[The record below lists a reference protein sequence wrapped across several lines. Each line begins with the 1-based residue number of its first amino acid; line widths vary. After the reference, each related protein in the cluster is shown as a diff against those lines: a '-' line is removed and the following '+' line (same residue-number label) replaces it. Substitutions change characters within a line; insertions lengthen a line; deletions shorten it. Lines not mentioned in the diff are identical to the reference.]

1 MKKLKL
7 LTSMLLTLVLIVSL
21 MPAAMAAEQATV
33 DPETDRGTV
42 TITLKRTDGETLVPD
57 VNVTLHQVGVGRTA
71 NNNLFFDLVPA
82 LAGTQTDG
90 ESPAAVTL
98 DGLTAAQNTAYAAA
112 LKKAINN
119 LSDEEKATVSSW
131 TVKTGEDGKAVFAG
145 NEGDGGL
152 HVGVYLVQSEK
163 RGGYQPITPFLIYLP
178 ITETEN
184 GGSHWETDV
193 AASPKVEYKTS
204 GGNTKPDPKPDP
216 DPDDPPTDIPEEEVP
231 LGPGEFPDDEGDPG
245 LEDIFDEEPP
255 LAMLPQTGLLQW
267 PIPVMAMAGLLLVA
281 LGLLSEQKRMARN

>member
-33 DPETDRGTV
+33 NPETDKGTV
-42 TITLKRTDGETLVPD
+42 TITLKRTGGETLVPD

-178 ITETEN
+178 ITETED
-184 GGSHWETDV
+184 GGSHWDTEV
-193 AASPKVEYKTS
+193 AASPKVEYQTGGGG
-204 GGNTKPDPKPDP
+204 GGNTKPDPEEPP
-216 DPDDPPTDIPEEEVP
+216 EIIPDDPPP
-231 LGPGEFPDDEGDPG
+231 LGPGEFPDEEPD

-267 PIPVMAMAGLLLVA
+267 PIPVMAMTGLLLVA
-281 LGLLSEQKRMARN
+281 LGLLSEQKRKARN